1 MDHRKLSRDSSL
13 QKKAFENR
21 RKAEE
26 NQQHVPDLTDFI
38 NDMFFG
44 TVNDDKKTF
53 YNLTGNAGGG
63 SGVVGKLMDEDDDD
77 FDSSTRSNSSK
88 LTEEWLEEARRM
100 VASSPRCG
108 SPSSLNGSP
117 RFAATQPGR
126 LSLSSSFERR
136 DPLSRSARR
145 HRQLEGISGEIL
157 SKSAKHSRNKSETLD
172 TDNSPAADQIS
183 PAETGRKW
191 FSNIL
196 KPTNHTPP
204 SNGPPSPTAGHDVT
218 ASPASTLPPRQS
230 TFRRSRFQ
238 ADPSAQGFQVP
249 APSFRTTLKP
259 QPPLEETQFLS
270 PPKNLIES
278 SQRRSIS
285 SSTCFF
291 QQNKPLSP
299 PRNLV
304 ESAQRRSISKST
316 CSLEKIQPSNENGW
330 SREDD
335 ETREISLNGF
345 LKDQRAK
352 FEVILSGEGESK
364 AKIILSGPSNSTSS
378 MVAAICYAWLLDK
391 RGKKSKGG
399 DEVIVPVMNVRRER
413 MWKHRQAAWLFH
425 HVGLDATSLLFADE
439 VDVETLMMA
448 GQLSILVVGQDVLKT
463 NGEVGSQCTLLTD
476 NYCED
481 AYELLQTTMLKKLL
495 LSGILLD
502 TQNLNA
508 YAKQSIARDAEAIQ
522 LLIVGSA
529 PNYRHALFDQLMQDE
544 RDSSFTEAL
553 QHNYGKPPNDGA
565 ESTPSNSRLEASAT
579 NSDKNF
585 NHARTGKVNKS
596 PRPGYAKPGASP
608 APEASRGKS
617 KFFLAKWF
625 GFGSK

>member
-1 MDHRKLSRDSSL
+1 MDHRRLSRDSSL
-13 QKKAFENR
+13 QKKALENR
-21 RKAEE
+21 HKVEE

-44 TVNDDKKTF
+44 TVNDDKKAF

-63 SGVVGKLMDEDDDD
+63 GKLMDEDDED

-88 LTEEWLEEARRM
+88 LTEEWLEEARHM

-117 RFAATQPGR
+117 RFAAVQTGR

-157 SKSAKHSRNKSETLD
+157 SKSAKHSRYKSETQN
-172 TDNSPAADQIS
+172 TDNSPAADIS
-183 PAETGRKW
+183 AAETVHKC

-196 KPTNHTPP
+196 KPTNHTLP
-204 SNGPPSPTAGHDVT
+204 SSGPPSPTAGHDVT
-218 ASPASTLPPRQS
+218 GPPATTLPPRQS

-238 ADPSAQGFQVP
+238 ADPSAQ
-249 APSFRTTLKP
+249 AIPSFRSTLKT
-259 QPPLEETQFLS
+259 QPPLEDTKILS
-270 PPKNLIES
+270 PPKNLFES

-285 SSTCFF
+285 SSTCSF
-291 QQNKPLSP
+291 QPNKPLSP

-316 CSLEKIQPSNENGW
+316 CYLEKIQPNGW

-335 ETREISLNGF
+335 GSPEISLNGF

-352 FEVILSGEGESK
+352 FEMILNGEVDSK

-391 RGKKSKGG
+391 RTKKSRG
-399 DEVIVPVMNVRRER
+399 DEVIVAVMNFRRER
-413 MWKHRQAAWLFH
+413 MWKQRQAAWLFH

-439 VDVETLMMA
+439 VDVESLMMA
-448 GQLSILVVGQDVLKT
+448 GQLSILLVGQDVLKT
-463 NGEVGSQCTLLTD
+463 NGEVGCQCTLLTD

-481 AYELLQTTMLKKLL
+481 AYELLQTPMLKKLL
-495 LSGILLD
+495 LAGILLD
-502 TQNLNA
+502 TQNLNV
-508 YAKQSIARDAEAIQ
+508 YAKLSTARDAEAIQ
-522 LLIVGSA
+522 LLLVGLA
-529 PNYRHALFDQLMQDE
+529 PNYRYALFDQLMQDG
-544 RDSSFTEAL
+544 RDSSFVEAL
-553 QHNYGKPPNDGA
+553 EHNYGKPPNDGDGDNRLGA
-565 ESTPSNSRLEASAT
+565 ENTPSNSRIEASAT
-579 NSDKNF
+579 NSDKHS
-585 NHARTGKVNKS
+585 NHARIPKVNKS
-596 PRPGYAKPGASP
+596 ARPAKPGESPAKP